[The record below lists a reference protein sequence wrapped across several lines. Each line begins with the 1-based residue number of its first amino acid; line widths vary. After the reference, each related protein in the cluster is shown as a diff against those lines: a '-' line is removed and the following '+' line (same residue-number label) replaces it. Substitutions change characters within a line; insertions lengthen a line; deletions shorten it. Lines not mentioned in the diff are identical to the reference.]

1 MSFDETLVDKL
12 LCWICSNFFDCVIHF
27 VSCVMTLRL
36 RFALRACHRLII
48 GHDNQAALTANDIV
62 NDNANGT
69 RKTETE
75 NLNW

>member
-1 MSFDETLVDKL
+1 
-12 LCWICSNFFDCVIHF
+12 
-27 VSCVMTLRL
+27 MTLRL